1 MANERERR
9 LKVTAVG
16 DTRSAGQ
23 ALDDLGTKADGVG
36 SKLGALKTTAG
47 LAFAGMG
54 AGAVAFGKAGI
65 DAASDMRESMGKMEQ
80 IFNTRAEMS
89 AVSSSKMMDDAGDL
103 TKAQEAYAKA
113 LENAEGKV
121 GKDRDKAVAKANEWR
136 DKVSKAQAAVTENE
150 RLNAEAHA
158 KFMREGAALS
168 DENGKAIAEWA
179 KGAATGFGQS
189 RQQAIDAASSFA
201 MFGKAAGQEGPKLVE
216 FSTKLTG
223 LASDLASFNNTS
235 PEDAINALGAALR
248 GESEPMR
255 RYGVMLNDA
264 SLKAQALKMGLY
276 DGKGA
281 LDDQAKTMAAYE
293 LILNSTKDAQGDF
306 AKTSEGMAN
315 QQRIQ
320 KAQMDDLKVAMGDAL
335 LPVMAEATKA
345 VTALAVVLGPLIVD
359 FAQKLGPAI
368 QGAVGWFKDLAAV
381 FKEGGLGGLFD
392 KLGTDVSGA
401 WDKTIKPALS
411 GLIEKVGGWL
421 RDEGP
426 KILKRVGESYVDF
439 LRWEYEVALPKIV
452 EVLGNLVGAVAGWF
466 KEHKAEIVD
475 ALKTFGEAFL
485 DWAGE
490 IAGIVLP
497 ALAKVATAIGGW
509 IKENGPPILAQLG
522 EWTLQFLAW
531 VGTDL
536 APKLLDALGEVIGFV
551 GAWIKDSG
559 PELLGQLAEWT
570 GQFVAWLGGLG
581 LKLGEW
587 ALRNTPKLLGWIVD
601 VAPEIVAK
609 LAEWTGKFAWWLAGL
624 SVELGKEALKLT
636 GKLFGWLVDLAAEIP
651 GHLLKWT
658 AEFGKWLLLLP
669 IELAKKAAEFGGSAL
684 GWIAGMAKDIPG
696 QLGEWTK
703 AFGDWAAGLPSSIVG
718 GFKDLTATFGNMI
731 VDAFKEAWNWAARQ
745 INRKTPFGDP
755 IPTFDMSDAGA
766 VHAQGPWTGAD
777 GQTMPSL
784 PGKTGGTDATAVVG
798 VKIAMDAFARTV
810 QDAFDTVKPDITVDP
825 QVDPQDLV
833 RLAGTIGRGINTAMK
848 NPGNAIAL
856 LLDDPDFQ
864 AKVQSS
870 VGGAVAKTNANPPA
884 KVVLPVDE
892 DDHNTTVVSTAAKA
906 IAALNSTDP
915 KDRPKVT
922 LPVDD
927 DWHGNAVKNAFTNAV
942 TGLNGWADRAKALI
956 EADGNHLENDT
967 KGKAGAAVAA
977 ANAHLV
983 STGAKLTVEVDTE
996 GIVAKFKAAAEA
1008 AVSAAQGIMGALGNL
1023 GGNTDPGPKPTTVA
1037 ALGARQGGW
1046 VMTIRGWE
1054 IWDGNGAN
1062 VQGIFG
1068 PDVGMDTLTVSPS
1081 RGSFDSSRYGGVGTA
1096 ASGSVPVVV
1105 VGATGGHANGYLDL
1119 STGGTSGTGG
1129 SGVGTGNVVVHVEN
1143 LVGSLTVPGV
1153 NLTQAQAR
1161 DIARQ
1166 IFEPFKELVV
1176 SKGHVTVNGLWRV
1189 DA

>member
-684 GWIAGMAKDIPG
+684 GWIAGIAADIPR
-696 QLGEWTK
+696 QLMTWTNQ
-703 AFGDWAAGLPSSIVG
+703 FVGWVAGLPGDLAGGLGDLIATMGSSIFEAFKAAWNKAAGFINSKTSWLPG
-718 GFKDLTATFGNMI
+718 GNLVPTFGEEAAPASTYDAKAPVGVLAPGVTNAVI
-731 VDAFKEAWNWAARQ
+731 QFNIQEEKLRVQVQKALDAFK
-745 INRKTPFGDP
+745 
-755 IPTFDMSDAGA
+755 
-766 VHAQGPWTGAD
+766 
-777 GQTMPSL
+777 
-784 PGKTGGTDATAVVG
+784 
-798 VKIAMDAFARTV
+798 
-810 QDAFDTVKPDITVDP
+810 PDVTVDP
-825 QVDPQDLV
+825 QVDPEDLV
-833 RLAGTIGRGINTAMK
+833 RLAGSIGRGINTAMK